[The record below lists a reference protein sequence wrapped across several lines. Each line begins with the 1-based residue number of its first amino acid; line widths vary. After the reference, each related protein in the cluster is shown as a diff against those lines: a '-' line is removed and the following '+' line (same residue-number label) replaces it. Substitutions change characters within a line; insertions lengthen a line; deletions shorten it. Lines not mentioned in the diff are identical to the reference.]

1 MLNYSLYSL
10 LILNSYFN
18 HEYLSIIRNKS
29 RFLITINLKFLKH
42 MKIVFS
48 QHDIFC
54 TFKHWSN
61 TIFRASSLPK
71 VGPLTKTPQDS
82 RFTRNGA
89 RLILRLVIAYDSQ
102 VDQNGKYQLAIPLEP
117 LAALKVVGLKLFA
130 SCLAR
135 GGRLTK
141 NT

>member
-18 HEYLSIIRNKS
+18 HEYLSISRNMS
-29 RFLITINLKFLKH
+29 RFLITIILKFVKH
-42 MKIVFS
+42 MTIV

-71 VGPLTKTPQDS
+71 VGPLTGPLYSKWCK
-82 RFTRNGA
+82 
-89 RLILRLVIAYDSQ
+89 
-102 VDQNGKYQLAIPLEP
+102 VDTSLGHSL
-117 LAALKVVGLKLFA
+117 
-130 SCLAR
+130 
-135 GGRLTK
+135 
-141 NT
+141 